1 MILTYKLISRKE
13 GISPDKFFTMANVRG
28 DPEIARGKKIYRKRS
43 NLDKRKHCFSQRVPI
58 KWNNLS
64 KKEVEASS
72 TSVFKKEYDLAEPS
86 RTGTRHT
93 SNRS

>member
-1 MILTYKLISRKE
+1 M
-13 GISPDKFFTMANVRG
+13 
-28 DPEIARGKKIYRKRS
+28 
-43 NLDKRKHCFSQRVPI
+43 PI

-86 RTGTRHT
+86 RILLDIPATVLEIKSFSGHLGFFILFLSEKKVRHGNGLLQAFKLRQLVLFT
-93 SNRS
+93 EL